1 MNEEKNVSC
10 GVIIESLERLSPPVF
25 AESWDNVGLL
35 AGRRDKTVGKVCV
48 ALDATDGVVEE
59 AAAEEPDI
67 TSYTHTFKNPFTY
80 QDHTYETLTFN
91 WGALTGNDHLE
102 IESELLMRGKTLVS
116 PEFSGDFL
124 CRMAVR
130 ACTERN
136 ADGFRTVSADT
147 LKAMPMR
154 EYKALLGKARGFLL
168 R

>member
-1 MNEEKNVSC
+1 MSIEKKDIRT
-10 GVIIESLERLSPPVF
+10 GGDIEGA
-25 AESWDNVGLL
+25 AEAAAKL
-35 AGRRDKTVGKVCV
+35 
-48 ALDATDGVVEE
+48 EE
-59 AAAEEPDI
+59 AAAKEPDI
-67 TSYTHTFKNPFTY
+67 TSYTHTVKNPFTY

-124 CRMAVR
+124 CRMAAR

-154 EYKALLGKARGFLL
+154 EFQKICKRARSFLL
-168 R
+168 RAES